1 VSRPHGSLD
10 DPGSRVAGEDLE
22 AGAPRW
28 LAQSLRFC
36 PRCGSAIAHG
46 RVDHEDR
53 ERHHCT
59 ACGFVAYLNPRL
71 VVSTLPVTEDGE
83 LVLLRRGVAPGIGDW
98 AQPGGYL
105 EADETAIQGAM
116 RETVEE
122 TGLLVEPTRIVG
134 IYSRIPAA
142 VVVIAYEARI
152 TGGQMTT
159 TPESLEV
166 RSWSPDEI
174 PWPELAFNTTLWAI
188 RDWVGSVRPDLD
200 VAALGSEHPAR

>member
-1 VSRPHGSLD
+1 MSRPPGSLD
-10 DPGSRVAGEDLE
+10 DPGARLFDDDLE

-28 LAQSLRFC
+28 LTEALRFC
-36 PRCGSAIAHG
+36 PRCGAPIAHG
-46 RVDHEDR
+46 PVADEDR

-71 VVSTLPVTEDGE
+71 VVSTLPVTDDGE
-83 LVLLRRGVAPGIGDW
+83 LVLLRRGVAPGIGAW

-105 EADETAIQGAM
+105 EADETAIQGAK
-116 RETVEE
+116 RETLEE
-122 TGLLVEPTRIVG
+122 TGLVVEPMRIVG

-142 VVVIAYEARI
+142 VAVVAYEARI
-152 TGGQMTT
+152 TGGRMTT

-166 RSWSPDEI
+166 RSWSPDAI

-188 RDWVGSVRPDLD
+188 RDWVRSVRPDLD
-200 VAALGSEHPAR
+200 VAGLGSEHPAR